1 MKKLLILS
9 IALFAVAPSV
19 HAQNSIGIGWDNGY
33 SIRFPAAPVTIQ
45 LTGRFDSAI
54 PEDDDLDTE
63 TDAEIAAYVAFPFME
78 YSESKL
84 NAFGGFGILPTS
96 RSITVGGRSYDK
108 ELDYTFRLGIEPVVM
123 VTDHIGLSGKAG
135 LQLLMDQGYDGID
148 DSGSTDLGAWGSIGV
163 HWHF

>member
-19 HAQNSIGIGWDNGY
+19 HAQDTIGIGWDNGF

-45 LTGRFDSAI
+45 LTGKFDSAI
-54 PEDDDLDTE
+54 PENDDLDTE

-78 YSESKL
+78 YNVSKL

-96 RSITVGGRSYDK
+96 RGITVGGRSFDK
-108 ELDYTFRLGIEPVVM
+108 ELDFTFRLGIEPVVM
-123 VTDHIGLSGKAG
+123 VTDHIGISGKAG
-135 LQLLMDQGYDGID
+135 IQIFMDRGYDGID
-148 DSGSTDLGAWGSIGV
+148 DSGSTDLGTWGSIGV